1 MRSTATFLRF
11 AACLIAAGCTVSP
24 VAPTGDVPAYRGN
37 SARTGF
43 MAGPGPSAPVASAW
57 EYQAGAAIGSS
68 PVVVGGNAIVVSAE
82 GTVHAVSVQTGAAA
96 WTAKLGA
103 EVGSATPLIIDR
115 RVVVGDEAGVV
126 HALDLASGTE
136 RWRTTIDGPIPG
148 ALASS
153 SGLVIA
159 ATRTGSAVALKP
171 ASGEVAWRT
180 ALRAGVTRS
189 IAATDDAAYFA
200 LDGGWFVALR
210 SADGVQLWEARVATD
225 GSGGTPTVAGGLVYA
240 AAGLDTESVA
250 PALVALD
257 RATGKERWRY
267 ASPQAAAV
275 YAPAVADGHAFAVAE
290 DGTVVALDAASGG
303 TIWTVNSGAPN
314 DAPPSLVG
322 ATLYVGDT
330 NGSLIAFGTADGAEL
345 WRARIVG
352 VPYPAVVTHG
362 LVFLGTNAGVLY
374 ALGRFVP

>member
-1 MRSTATFLRF
+1 V
-11 AACLIAAGCTVSP
+11 G
-24 VAPTGDVPAYRGN
+24 
-37 SARTGF
+37 
-43 MAGPGPSAPVASAW
+43 SAW

-68 PVVVGGNAIVVSAE
+68 PVVVGGYAIVVSAE
-82 GTVHAVSVQTGAAA
+82 GTVHAVSLQTGVAA
-96 WTAKLGA
+96 WTANLGA
-103 EVGSATPLIIDR
+103 EVGSATPLIIGGLA
-115 RVVVGDEAGVV
+115 VIGDEAGVV
-126 HALDLASGTE
+126 HALDPATGTE

-148 ALASS
+148 ALAST
-153 SGLVIA
+153 SGLVVA

-171 ASGEVAWRT
+171 ANGEVVWRST
-180 ALRAGVTRS
+180 LRAGVTRS
-189 IAATDDAAYFA
+189 IAATDDAAYLA

-210 SADGVQLWEARVATD
+210 SADGAQLWEARVATD

-240 AAGLDTESVA
+240 AAGLDMEGVT

-257 RATGKERWRY
+257 RLTGKERWRY

-275 YAPAVADGHAFAVAE
+275 YAPAVADGRAFAIAE
-290 DGTVVALDAASGG
+290 DGTVVALDTSSGE
-303 TIWTVNSGAPN
+303 TLWTLNTGAPN

-322 ATLYVGDT
+322 AILYVGDT
-330 NGSLIAFGTADGAEL
+330 NGSLIAFNAADGAEL
-345 WRARIVG
+345 WRVAIVG

>member
-1 MRSTATFLRF
+1 MRSAATFILAAALVA
-11 AACLIAAGCTVSP
+11 AACTPAP
-24 VAPTGDVPAYRGN
+24 PTGDVLTYRGD
-37 SARTGF
+37 SARTGT
-43 MAGPGPSAPVASAW
+43 MAGPGPSAPVVSAW

-68 PVVVGGNAIVVSAE
+68 PVVVGGIAIVVSSE
-82 GTVHAVSVQTGAAA
+82 GTVHAVNVQTGAAA
-96 WTAKLGA
+96 WTSKLGS
-103 EVGSATPLIIDR
+103 EVGSATPLIIGGLA
-115 RVVVGDEAGVV
+115 VIGDEAGVV
-126 HALDLASGTE
+126 HALDPAGGTE
-136 RWRTTIDGPIPG
+136 RWRTTLDGPIPG

-159 ATRTGSAVALKP
+159 ATRGGSAVALKP
-171 ASGEVAWRT
+171 ANGEVAWRT
-180 ALRAGVTRS
+180 TLRAGVTRS

-210 SADGVQLWEARVATD
+210 SADGTQLWEAQVASD

-240 AAGLDTESVA
+240 AAGLDTEGVA

-257 RATGKERWRY
+257 SATGKERWRY
-267 ASPQAAAV
+267 ASPQAVAV
-275 YAPAVADGHAFAVAE
+275 YAPAVADGRAFAVAE
-290 DGTVVALDAASGG
+290 DGTVVALDTSSGR
-303 TIWTVNSGAPN
+303 TIWTLNTGAPN

-322 ATLYVGDT
+322 GTLYVGDT
-330 NGSLIAFGTADGAEL
+330 NGSLIAFNAADGAEL
-345 WRARIVG
+345 WRAPIVG